1 MNPLRSRCV
10 ATIFVAAIGAAT
22 PLYGDA
28 TLKTMAKEL
37 QRSMKVLAKQPTPA
51 YYLSYEITEDRT
63 VSANAS
69 FGSVT
74 GWSEAVNRV
83 LDIDLRVGG
92 YELDNTHPIRG
103 GGMGSFMPFMGPSY
117 ARVPVDD
124 ADALQS
130 QLWYWTD
137 KRYKQAIEQFTMVK
151 TNVQVKVEEEDTAGD
166 FSPAKAEKATEK
178 TVPLNVD
185 RAAWEE
191 KLRKY
196 SAPFTRSPHIY
207 RSSASFSGDV
217 ETRWYVNSDG
227 SRIKVS
233 QPFYR
238 LFVSASTK
246 AEDGMEL
253 PRYESF
259 FSYTADG
266 LPDDDTVV
274 AAAQKMVADL
284 EALREAPLVEPY
296 TGPAILSGRA
306 SGVFFHEILGHR
318 LEGHRQKRADEGQ
331 TFKKMVGERVLPE
344 SFSVIFDPTVTRAG
358 GTDLMGTYR
367 YDNQG
372 VKARRVPV
380 IEKGVLTNFLMSR
393 EPIEGFARS
402 NGHGRKNT
410 GNQPVAR
417 QSNLIV
423 EVEDAVS
430 EDALKQQLMA
440 LLEAQDKPFG
450 LYFDD
455 IQGGFTITG
464 RFLPNAFN
472 VTPIMVYRLHRD
484 GREELVRGVDLIGTP
499 LTSFSMITAGADQDT
514 VFNGI
519 CGAESGP
526 VPVSAVSPAIL
537 VSQIEVQK
545 KDKSQDRTPILARP
559 DLGEPSAGPADGASS
574 IDGAAWF
581 RGAALRKEAR

>member
-1 MNPLRSRCV
+1 MRTPRKSAAIL
-10 ATIFVAAIGAAT
+10 VAAIGLAT
-22 PLYGDA
+22 PLHGDA
-28 TLKTMAKEL
+28 TLETMASEL
-37 QRSMKVLAKQPTPA
+37 DRSMKVFADEPTPV
-51 YYLSYEITEDRT
+51 YYLSYEVTEDRA
-63 VSANAS
+63 VSVNGA

-74 GWSEAVNRV
+74 GWSENENRV

-92 YELDNTHPIRG
+92 PKLDNTHPIRG
-103 GGMGSFMPFMGPSY
+103 GGLGGFGPGRQAGY
-117 ARVPVDD
+117 GTVPVGD
-124 ADALQS
+124 ADALRS
-130 QLWYWTD
+130 RLWYWTD
-137 KRYKQAIEQFTMVK
+137 KKYKQAIERFTMVK
-151 TNVQVKVEEEDTAGD
+151 TNVQVKVEEEDTTGD
-166 FSPAKAEKATEK
+166 FSAAKAQKAAEE
-178 TVPLNVD
+178 TVPLLVD

-191 KLRKY
+191 KVRKY
-196 SAPFTRSPHIY
+196 TAPFNQSPHIY
-207 RSSASFSGDV
+207 ASSASFSGNI
-217 ETRWYVNSDG
+217 ETRWFVNSEG

-233 QPFYR
+233 QPYYR
-238 LFVSASTK
+238 LSVSASTK
-246 AEDGMEL
+246 ADDGMEL

-259 FSYTADG
+259 FAFTPEG
-266 LPDDDTVV
+266 LPDDAVV
-274 AAAQKMVADL
+274 VRAVEKMVVDL

-296 TGPAILSGRA
+296 AGPAILSGRA

-318 LEGHRQKRADEGQ
+318 LEGHRQKREDEGQ

-344 SFSVIFDPTVTRAG
+344 SFSVIFDPTETRAG

-393 EPIEGFARS
+393 MPIEGFARS
-402 NGHGRKNT
+402 NGHGRKNV

-423 EVEDAVS
+423 EVENAVS
-430 EDALKQQLMA
+430 EAALKQQLVEM
-440 LLEAQDKPFG
+440 LEAQNKPFG

-455 IQGGFTITG
+455 IQGGFTLTG
-464 RFLPNAFN
+464 RFVPNAFN
-472 VTPIMVYRLHRD
+472 VTPIMVYRIHRD

-499 LTSFSMITAGADQDT
+499 LTSFSKITAGADKTT

-519 CGAESGP
+519 CGAESGS

-545 KDKSQDRTPILARP
+545 KEKSQDRIPILTPPGGQPQSLWRDWP
-559 DLGEPSAGPADGASS
+559 EAG
-574 IDGAAWF
+574 I
-581 RGAALRKEAR
+581 RQ